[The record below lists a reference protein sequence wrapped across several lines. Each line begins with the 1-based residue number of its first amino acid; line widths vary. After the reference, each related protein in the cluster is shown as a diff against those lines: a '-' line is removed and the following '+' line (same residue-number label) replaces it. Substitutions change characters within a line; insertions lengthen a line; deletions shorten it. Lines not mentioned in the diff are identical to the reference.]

1 MSDSQFFYSFL
12 FPREIYDDV
21 TNYCRPLNAKL
32 ACGLN
37 VLLLYSVQE
46 TTPLVELW
54 SFNFLEHPYC
64 TNTLSCFTPDLCIEY
79 PSTPFAIHADQSLDD
94 VFGHSVVPLH
104 AELFMR
110 ISDQPA
116 RILLLLLL
124 FLFDE
129 ARKQYTSDNP
139 RAVIVISYIVALTDL
154 GLGEFKFT
162 QA

>member
-1 MSDSQFFYSFL
+1 M
-12 FPREIYDDV
+12 
-21 TNYCRPLNAKL
+21 
-32 ACGLN
+32 
-37 VLLLYSVQE
+37 
-46 TTPLVELW
+46 
-54 SFNFLEHPYC
+54 
-64 TNTLSCFTPDLCIEY
+64 
-79 PSTPFAIHADQSLDD
+79 
-94 VFGHSVVPLH
+94 VPLH